1 MDISAQQPRALHERT
16 RDQSDAMIASIAT
29 DAKLASIA
37 VVTRPY
43 THCIH
48 VPSTATDQDNNYRIR
63 VNTTRYATI

>member
-43 THCIH
+43 THCIRSVH
-48 VPSTATDQDNNYRIR
+48 CDWPRQQL
-63 VNTTRYATI
+63 